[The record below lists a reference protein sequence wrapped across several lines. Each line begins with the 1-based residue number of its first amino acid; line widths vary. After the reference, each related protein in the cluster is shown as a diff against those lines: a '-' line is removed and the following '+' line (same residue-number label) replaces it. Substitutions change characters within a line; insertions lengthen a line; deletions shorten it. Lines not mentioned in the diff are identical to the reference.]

1 MTGAA
6 RRASWAIDKKNVAE
20 LRSPATDEYQ
30 LPLIRCSA
38 LGLMLLMASFIPLRY
53 PRPYPITQAA
63 TAQAAINSQVRPLGM
78 VHAMCTVAP
87 PGRSHQF
94 G

>member
-1 MTGAA
+1 MGTVGELGN
-6 RRASWAIDKKNVAE
+6 RQTSVTE
-20 LRSPATDEYQ
+20 LRSLTTGEYQ
-30 LPLIRCSA
+30 FPLIRCSA

-53 PRPYPITQAA
+53 PRLYPITQAA
-63 TAQAAINSQVRPLGM
+63 TAQAATNSQVRPLGM
-78 VHAMCTVAP
+78 VHAMCTAAP